1 MTKVPVGYAGALMY
15 HEILLNDLSRS
26 LFCTIILTFANKYV
40 TYKNLI

>member
-15 HEILLNDLSRS
+15 HEISHNDLNRS
-26 LFCTIILTFANKYV
+26 LFGTIILTFANKYV